1 MATFVGTESEFNR
14 YVGPRV
20 RNVVNAMTKAAKK
33 EAGFCA
39 LCGRSV
45 PELEAAHVH
54 GRERTTIIH
63 ELLERYR
70 AGDTYRVDLD
80 SFERELKAAHEPIG
94 ETFLF
99 LCPECHRAYDRDG
112 RARSASKPPTSK
124 PASPSRPTDVVVPS
138 GLELAPGETN
148 KSYVTR
154 VFASLYDGGRISE
167 SELAR
172 LSSEDS
178 ASEDYRQRTFGFSRP
193 LYVRSAERRFD
204 FTNHARYYA
213 EPICGGIYLCSQWVS
228 KPDSPSYNLDKF
240 QTWARRMLGAP
251 RP

>member
-1 MATFVGTESEFNR
+1 MAVFEGSEPEFNR

-20 RNVVNAMTKAAKK
+20 RNVVQLMTKSAKRAADG
-33 EAGFCA
+33 ACA
-39 LCGRSV
+39 HCGRTGV
-45 PELEAAHVH
+45 ELEAAHVH

-70 AGDTYRVDLD
+70 VGEAYRVDLEA
-80 SFERELKAAHEPIG
+80 FERELKAAHEPIG

-112 RARSASKPPTSK
+112 GARSALRRPTSE
-124 PASPSRPTDVVVPS
+124 PVSPSRPTGATVPS
-138 GLELAPGETN
+138 DLELSPGETN

-154 VFASLYDGGRISE
+154 VFARLYDGGHIPE

-178 ASEDYRQRTFGFSRP
+178 VSKDYRQRTFGFSRP

-213 EPICGGIYLCSQWVS
+213 DPICGGFYLCSQWVS

-240 QTWARRMLGAP
+240 QAWARRMLGGP
-251 RP
+251 L